1 MRRIRLWVDP
11 KYLRRES
18 NHPQITQITRPH
30 SKPKGYDPPTHTK
43 HRELHFVLVWF
54 RVISWIVL
62 LSKRCP
68 DQELPVCYTDNAD

>member
-54 RVISWIVL
+54 RVDSCDFVDRPPVKTLPRPRVTGL
-62 LSKRCP
+62 LHR
-68 DQELPVCYTDNAD
+68 